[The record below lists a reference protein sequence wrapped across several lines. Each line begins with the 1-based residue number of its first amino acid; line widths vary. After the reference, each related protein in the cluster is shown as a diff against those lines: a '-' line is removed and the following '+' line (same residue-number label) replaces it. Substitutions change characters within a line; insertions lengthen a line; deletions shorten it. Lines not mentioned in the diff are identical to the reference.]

1 MGEDLNFHTWE
12 LLSAYIDGELDDVAV
27 AMVERA
33 VQHDP
38 DLSEAVAVLRRQKAE
53 LRAWARSVNNRPM
66 SPGVSALLDRAR
78 RESCR
83 SGTEECR
90 GEKHCDA

>member
-1 MGEDLNFHTWE
+1 MGEELNFHTWE

-38 DLSEAVAVLRRQKAE
+38 DLDDAVAVLRRQKAE
-53 LRAWARSVNNRPM
+53 LQAWSRAVDYRPVPM
-66 SPGVSALLDRAR
+66 AIRALLDKAR
-78 RESCR
+78 QEQCR
-83 SGTEECR
+83 CGNEECC
-90 GEKHCDA
+90 GENHCDA